1 MGIHV
6 TIISIVDSVKIT
18 KFHKSI
24 EKLGRNEEDTSLRI
38 SPNTHKDLV
47 KIQGSI
53 LAKTGHFT
61 SLDQVLQELIKDYK
75 KHHR

>member
-18 KFHKSI
+18 KFHNNI
-24 EKLGRNEEDTSLRI
+24 EKLGRNEEDTNMRI
-38 SPNTHKDLV
+38 SADTHKDLV

-53 LAKTGHFT
+53 LTKTGQLT
-61 SLDQVLQELIKDYK
+61 SLDQVLQELIRDYK
-75 KHHR
+75 KRHR

>member
-18 KFHKSI
+18 KLHKNI
-24 EKLGRNEEDTSLRI
+24 EKLGRNEKDTNMRI
-38 SPNTHKDLV
+38 SADTHRDLV

-53 LAKTGHFT
+53 QAKIGEQISF
-61 SLDQVLQELIKDYK
+61 DEVLRELIIDYK
-75 KHHR
+75 KRHK

>member
-6 TIISIVDSVKIT
+6 TIISIVDSVKII
-18 KFHKSI
+18 KLHKNI
-24 EKLGRNEEDTSLRI
+24 EKLGRNEKDTNMRI
-38 SPNTHKDLV
+38 SADTHKDLV

-53 LAKTGHFT
+53 
-61 SLDQVLQELIKDYK
+61 QVKIGEQISFDEVLRELIKDYK

>member
-18 KFHKSI
+18 KPHKNI
-24 EKLGRNEEDTSLRI
+24 EKLGRNEKDTNMRI
-38 SPNTHKDLV
+38 SADTHKDLV

-53 LAKTGHFT
+53 
-61 SLDQVLQELIKDYK
+61 QVKIGEQISFDEVLRELIKDYK